1 MLRTEEYI
9 CNSTGQILAGE
20 EIVKGI
26 ISKETEDKQRQ
37 TKGLRIRKSKEGV
50 QILLDCRYGE
60 VGFSSYKKVIEVF
73 TSNNI
78 FDGDTALS
86 SCI

>member
-26 ISKETEDKQRQ
+26 ISKETEDK
-37 TKGLRIRKSKEGV
+37 
-50 QILLDCRYGE
+50 
-60 VGFSSYKKVIEVF
+60 
-73 TSNNI
+73 
-78 FDGDTALS
+78 
-86 SCI
+86 